1 LVGAYLLAGELGSAP
16 AELSSEH
23 IEHALAG
30 YEARMRPY
38 VERCQD
44 LPAGIDGYA
53 PKSSFD
59 IAVTTQVMKWIQY
72 WPLRP
77 LAARKWF
84 TTAESI
90 ALPDYS

>member
-1 LVGAYLLAGELGSAP
+1 
-16 AELSSEH
+16 
-23 IEHALAG
+23 
-30 YEARMRPY
+30 MRPY